1 MIVINSGNIDAF
13 INELLVRMPL
23 MEGAAMVLGQRR
35 IGNRIVVLGTI
46 GHLHS
51 AFSEVLELLIEAK
64 RLARDLALQNYS
76 VAITPLGTAVV
87 TTEELPEVVPI
98 LPPHVDVERIGMPYT
113 ALNTFGCGAP
123 ESGLVKMCIGDV
135 EIGYALP

>member
-1 MIVINSGNIDAF
+1 MIVINSGNIDTF

-35 IGNRIVVLGTI
+35 MGNYIVALGTI
-46 GHLHS
+46 GHLHV
-51 AFSEVLELLIEAK
+51 AFSGVLELLIEAK

-76 VAITPLGTAVV
+76 VIITHLGNAVV
-87 TTEELPEVVPI
+87 TPEELPEVVPI
-98 LPPHVDVERIGMPYT
+98 LPPHVEVEHIGMPYT
-113 ALNTFGCGAP
+113 TVSLFGCNAP
-123 ESGLVKMCIGDV
+123 ERGLVKMCIGDV